1 MSLIFKYILVVFC
14 AYLLGSSSMSYYLA
28 KLNHVDIRS
37 KGSKNLGASNAMM
50 LMGWKAGIIVGLHD
64 IGKSAL
70 AVILANAFFSELP
83 YIGAAAG
90 VASVLGHIFPFYLR
104 FKGGKGFASFIG
116 MSLAINWK
124 FALILLVVVVI
135 VTLITDYIVVGTV
148 TTIISFP
155 TYMGFASRSYVL
167 PLILF
172 IATAVIIYNIVR
184 ILCGFGMERRSGSAV
199 PTVGITETKR
209 RPEQLTI
216 KEHS

>member
-1 MSLIFKYILVVFC
+1 MSLILKYILALLC

-28 KLNHVDIRS
+28 KLNRVDIRS

-50 LMGWKAGIIVGLHD
+50 LMGWKAGILVGLHD

-70 AVILANAFFSELP
+70 AVILANALFPELP

-90 VASVLGHIFPFYLR
+90 VASILGHIFPFYLR

-148 TTIISFP
+148 TTIVSFP
-155 TYMGFASRSYVL
+155 TYMGFATRSYVL
-167 PLILF
+167 PLILL
-172 IATAVIIYNIVR
+172 IATAVIIYKHRENFVR
-184 ILCGFGMERRSGSAV
+184 IWNGTEIGFRSANRGDHR
-199 PTVGITETKR
+199 K
-209 RPEQLTI
+209 
-216 KEHS
+216 